1 MKQCRLAHRR
11 SGEEARKREQGEKMY
26 NNKDV
31 AHSENHARCRVAR
44 QRSETST
51 GPRETS
57 VLAKIVEREKERD
70 FMYGKRIV
78 GLFHAYAC
86 V

>member
-1 MKQCRLAHRR
+1 MEKRR
-11 SGEEARKREQGEKMY
+11 GKENKEKRCIIIKTLLI
-26 NNKDV
+26 
-31 AHSENHARCRVAR
+31 
-44 QRSETST
+44 QRIMRGAEWPDSVQKTST